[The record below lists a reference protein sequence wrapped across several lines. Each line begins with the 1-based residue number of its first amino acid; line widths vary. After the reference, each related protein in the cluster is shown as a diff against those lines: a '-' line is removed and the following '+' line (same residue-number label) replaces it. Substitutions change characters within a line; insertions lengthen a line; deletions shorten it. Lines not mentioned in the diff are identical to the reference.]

1 MKATSINYDSGANP
15 AANVF
20 AANANTANF
29 AFGISDEFAQ
39 QGPAPYEFH
48 TYPELPVDW
57 TPFRSSLIDTVRV
70 VMNVVHK
77 PLASIVEG
85 NPVMSRDGFT
95 AYVHSPLTDAVATV
109 FSFDKQTKLVFEF
122 SIPKFLTGQNVVGIE
137 DMHSGCLACIKTIFK
152 LMGFRPTEEERKAIK
167 AGGYRITRV
176 DWAAHIDC
184 GTADR
189 AAAMMIALRNH
200 LVGKAK
206 DVALYDSNTIYVGQ
220 HSTRRTLKLYLK
232 YPELLKH
239 PMHAKVYGRDA
250 LLRRTLGL
258 VRVEATLRGKELVK
272 LGLDSPLNWT
282 AEVGHSLLDAWM
294 TRLRIADGKVPDL
307 GCVDFMTPVLQQK
320 FRAWVLGD
328 AIAFSRGVSHDCYR
342 DNRRR
347 VFNATGIDIDNHLT
361 PEQQRDC
368 TLTVQGMFAAGWGY
382 QSRKD
387 KWARLLSAVQPAAK
401 S

>member
-1 MKATSINYDSGANP
+1 MKAVISNQDIGANA

-20 AANANTANF
+20 AANATTANF
-29 AFGISDEFAQ
+29 ALGISEEFSQ
-39 QGPAPYEFH
+39 QGPAPYEL
-48 TYPELPVDW
+48 YPLPELSFDW

-70 VMNVVHK
+70 VMYVAHK

-85 NPVMSRDGFT
+85 NTHMSRDGFT

-137 DMHSGCLACIKTIFK
+137 NMHSGCLTCIQSIFK
-152 LMGFRPTEEERKAIK
+152 LMGFRPTAAERKAIK
-167 AGGYRITRV
+167 GGGYRLTRV
-176 DWAAHIDC
+176 DWAKHIDC

-206 DVALYDSNTIYVGQ
+206 DVTLIDKDSLYVGK
-220 HSTRRTLKLYLK
+220 HSTRRALKLYLK
-232 YPELLKH
+232 YVELLKQ
-239 PMHAKVYGRDA
+239 PMHPNVYGRNA

-258 VRVEATLRGKELVK
+258 VRVEATVRRKELAK
-272 LGLDSPLNWT
+272 LKLDNPMNWT
-282 AEVGHSLLDAWM
+282 AEVGHRLLDAWM
-294 TRLRIADGKVPDL
+294 TRLQIADGKVPDVS
-307 GCVDFMTPVLQQK
+307 GVGHMTPVLQQK

-347 VFNATGIDIDNHLT
+347 VLTATGIDIDSHLT
-361 PEQQRDC
+361 PEQQRVC
-368 TLTVQGMFAAGWGY
+368 TLTIREMFAAGWGY
-382 QSRKD
+382 QSRED
-387 KWARLLSAVQPAAK
+387 KWNRLLSAVNGDAK
-401 S
+401 H